1 MSTRPH
7 RYATATDGQ
16 RLAVYSAG
24 PTRLPPPPSTDA
36 SGAVPPTRLPPP
48 PSTDTSGAVPPT
60 RLPPPPSTDT
70 SGAVPPTRPTLLL
83 VHGYPDNATVWE
95 ALVADLAA
103 DHHVVTY
110 DVRGAGRSTAP
121 DDRSGYLLDQ
131 LADDLRTVA
140 DTVSPDR
147 PVHLV
152 GHDWGSIQ
160 TWHAVTE
167 PAHAHRFASFTSISG
182 PDLDQAGHW
191 LRKAPDGVRNVL
203 RQAVRSS
210 YIGFFSTPGLPEAA
224 WLSGIGG
231 AALSALERVGGGPR
245 VPAERTVRDYL
256 NGLELYRANMLRR
269 FARPAERRTGVPVQV
284 LAPTHDAFMVDQ
296 VQSNA
301 GRWADDFR
309 FHRFKGGHWS
319 VRSHPA
325 PVARRVRAF
334 VREIESGAPRPVR
347 NLTAQQA
354 RRHGGAFAGQVAVI
368 TGAGSGIGRCL
379 AFELAER
386 GARIVAVDID
396 APAAERTAELC
407 SMITPG
413 SGARRVDVTDSDA
426 VNELAAW
433 VRDEYG
439 VPDMVVNNAGIGV
452 AGPFLEAG
460 TEDLKRVVDINLW
473 GVINGVRAFAP
484 MMVESGGGGRIV
496 NTASAAAYLPSRM
509 YGAYSAT
516 KAAVLGLSR
525 SLRGELA
532 AQGVSVTAVCPGLV
546 ATGIITNARVSGMG
560 EVSRTKDRLNRLYR
574 LRGYTPEKAARRIA
588 DAVESDP
595 EIVPVTG
602 EAHIGLA
609 LSRLSPAAIR
619 GYARLAPP
627 V

>member
-1 MSTRPH
+1 MNASRSTSADTSTRPH
-7 RYATATDGQ
+7 RYVTATDGQ

-24 PTRLPPPPSTDA
+24 SGPQAARPSPPPTDGD
-36 SGAVPPTRLPPP
+36 GAVP
-48 PSTDTSGAVPPT
+48 
-60 RLPPPPSTDT
+60 
-70 SGAVPPTRPTLLL
+70 PTLLL
-83 VHGYPDNATVWE
+83 VHGYPDNATVWDP
-95 ALVADLAA
+95 LVADLAD
-103 DHHVVTY
+103 DHRVFTY

-121 DDRSGYLLDQ
+121 DDRSGYLVDQ

-140 DTVSPDR
+140 DTISPDQ

-152 GHDWGSIQ
+152 AHDWGSIQ
-160 TWHAVTE
+160 AWHAVTE
-167 PAHAHRFASFTSISG
+167 PEHAHRFASFTSISG
-182 PDLDQAGHW
+182 PGLDHAGHW
-191 LRKAPDGVRNVL
+191 LRKAPDGVRSVL

-210 YIGFFSTPGLPEAA
+210 YIGFFNTPGLPEAA

-231 AALSALERVGGGPR
+231 AALSGLERIGGGPR
-245 VPAERTVRDYL
+245 VPARRATRDYL
-256 NGLELYRANMLRR
+256 NGLALYRANTLRR
-269 FARPAERRTGVPVQV
+269 LTRPVERRTSVPVQA
-284 LAPTHDAFMVDQ
+284 LAPVHDAFMVDQ

-309 FHRFKGGHWS
+309 FHRFGGGHWS
-319 VRSHPA
+319 VRTDSA

-334 VREIESGAPRPVR
+334 VAEIESGVARPVR
-347 NLTAQQA
+347 GLTAQRA
-354 RRHGGAFAGQVAVI
+354 SRHGGAFAGQVAVV

-386 GARIVAVDID
+386 GARIVAVDVD

-407 SMITPG
+407 SVITPG
-413 SGARRVDVTDSDA
+413 SSARHADVTDSA
-426 VNELAAW
+426 AMNELAAW
-433 VRDEYG
+433 VHDAYG

-460 TEDLKRVVDINLW
+460 TEDLERLVDVNLW

-496 NTASAAAYLPSRM
+496 NTASAASYLPSRV

-532 AQGVSVTAVCPGLV
+532 GQGVSVTAVCPGLIN
-546 ATGIITNARVSGMG
+546 TGIITNARVSGMG
-560 EVSRTKDRLNRLYR
+560 EASKTKDRLNRLYR
-574 LRGYTPEKAARRIA
+574 LRGYTPEMAARRIV

-595 EIVPVTG
+595 EIIPVTS

-609 LSRLSPAAIR
+609 LSRLSPAVIR
-619 GYARLAPP
+619 GYARLSPP

>member
-1 MSTRPH
+1 MSTRPSL
-7 RYATATDGQ
+7 RVTATDGQ
-16 RLAVYSAG
+16 SLAVYTAG
-24 PTRLPPPPSTDA
+24 DP
-36 SGAVPPTRLPPP
+36 G
-48 PSTDTSGAVPPT
+48 
-60 RLPPPPSTDT
+60 
-70 SGAVPPTRPTLLL
+70 RPTLVL
-83 VHGYPDNATVWE
+83 VHGYPDNAAVWD
-95 ALVADLAA
+95 ALAADLAV

-110 DVRGAGRSTAP
+110 DVRGAGHSTAP
-121 DDRSGYLLDQ
+121 DERSGYLLDQ
-131 LADDLRTVA
+131 LADDLRSVTDA
-140 DTVSPDR
+140 VSPDR

-167 PAHAHRFASFTSISG
+167 PAHANRFASFTSISG
-182 PDLDQAGHW
+182 PGLDHAGHW
-191 LRKAPDGVRNVL
+191 LRRAPDGVRNVL

-210 YIGFFSTPGLPEAA
+210 YIGFFGTPGLPEAA
-224 WLSGIGG
+224 WLSGVGG
-231 AALSALERVGGGPR
+231 LALAGLERLGGGHR
-245 VPAERTVRDYL
+245 VPARRATRDYL

-269 FARPAERRTGVPVQV
+269 FTRPAERRTGVPVQA

-309 FHRFKGGHWS
+309 FHRFQGGHWA
-319 VRSHPA
+319 VRSRPA

-334 VREIESGAPRPVR
+334 VAEIESGEPRPVR
-347 NLTAQQA
+347 NLTAGRA

-386 GARIVAVDID
+386 GARIVAVDLNG
-396 APAAERTAELC
+396 PAAERTAALC
-407 SMITPG
+407 SLVTPG
-413 SGARRVDVTDSDA
+413 SAAQRVDVTDA
-426 VNELAAW
+426 AAMEKLAAW
-433 VRDEYG
+433 VCDAYG

-452 AGPFLEAG
+452 AGPFLEAS
-460 TEDLKRVVDINLW
+460 TEDLERVVDTNLW
-473 GVINGVRAFAP
+473 GVVNGVRAFAP

-496 NTASAAAYLPSRM
+496 NTASAASYLPSRL

-532 AQGVSVTAVCPGLV
+532 GRGVSVTAVCPGLID
-546 ATGIITNARVSGMG
+546 TGIISNARLSGMG
-560 EVSRTKDRLNRLYR
+560 EVSNAKDRLNRLYR
-574 LRGYTPEKAARRIA
+574 LRGYTPERAARRIA

-595 EIVPVTG
+595 EIVPVTA

-609 LSRLSPAAIR
+609 LSRLSPAAVR
-619 GYARLAPP
+619 AYARLTPP
-627 V
+627 L

>member
-1 MSTRPH
+1 MTNGPH
-7 RYATATDGQ
+7 RYVTATDGQ
-16 RLAVYSAG
+16 RLAVYSTGDSTG
-24 PTRLPPPPSTDA
+24 PTL
-36 SGAVPPTRLPPP
+36 V
-48 PSTDTSGAVPPT
+48 
-60 RLPPPPSTDT
+60 
-70 SGAVPPTRPTLLL
+70 L
-83 VHGYPDNATVWE
+83 VHGYPDNATVWD
-95 ALVADLAA
+95 ALVDELSA

-121 DDRSGYLLDQ
+121 EDRSGYLLGQ
-131 LADDLRTVA
+131 LADDLRTVVDA
-140 DTVSPDR
+140 VSPDR

-152 GHDWGSIQ
+152 AHDWGSIQ

-167 PAHAHRFASFTSISG
+167 PGHAHRFASFTSVSG
-182 PDLDQAGHW
+182 PDLDHAGHW
-191 LRKAPDGVRNVL
+191 LRKAPDGLRNVL

-210 YIGFFSTPGLPEAA
+210 YIGFFGTPGLPEAA
-224 WLSGIGG
+224 WLTGIGG
-231 AALSALERVGGGPR
+231 AALSGLERIGGGHR
-245 VPAERTVRDYL
+245 VPARRATRDYL
-256 NGLELYRANMLRR
+256 NGLSLYRANMFHR
-269 FARPAERRTGVPVQV
+269 FTRPAGRRTGVPVQV

-309 FHRFKGGHWS
+309 FHRFQGGHWS
-319 VRSHPA
+319 LRSRPA
-325 PVARRVRAF
+325 PVARRVRAL
-334 VREIESGAPRPVR
+334 VGEIESGAPRPVR

-386 GARIVAVDID
+386 GARIVAVDVD

-407 SMITPG
+407 AMITPG
-413 SGARRVDVTDSDA
+413 ADARRVDVTDSAA
-426 VNELAAW
+426 VDGLAAW
-433 VRDEYG
+433 VREEYG

-452 AGPFLEAG
+452 AGPFLEAT
-460 TEDLKRVVDINLW
+460 TEDLERVVDVNLW
-473 GVINGVRAFAP
+473 GVVNGVRAFAP

-496 NTASAAAYLPSRM
+496 NTASAASFLPSRL

-532 AQGVSVTAVCPGLV
+532 GRGVSVTAVCPGLIN
-546 ATGIITNARVSGMG
+546 TGIIANARVSGLG
-560 EVSRTKDRLNRLYR
+560 EVSGTKDRLNRLYR
-574 LRGYTPEKAARRIA
+574 LRGYTPEKAAGRIA
-588 DAVESDP
+588 DALESAP
-595 EIVPVTG
+595 EIVPVTS

-627 V
+627 L

>member
-1 MSTRPH
+1 MSHKNVTGDTASLARLDAFHEPRRLAH
-7 RYATATDGQ
+7 HVTATDGQ

-24 PTRLPPPPSTDA
+24 DPA
-36 SGAVPPTRLPPP
+36 G
-48 PSTDTSGAVPPT
+48 
-60 RLPPPPSTDT
+60 
-70 SGAVPPTRPTLLL
+70 PTLVL
-83 VHGYPDNATVWE
+83 VHGYPDNATVWD
-95 ALVADLAA
+95 ALVADLAV

-121 DDRSGYLLDQ
+121 DDRSGYLLGQ
-131 LADDLRTVA
+131 LADDLRTVVDA
-140 DTVSPDR
+140 VSPES
-147 PVHLV
+147 PVHLLA
-152 GHDWGSIQ
+152 HDWGSIQ

-182 PDLDQAGHW
+182 PDLDHAGHW
-191 LRKAPDGVRNVL
+191 LRKAPDGVRTVL

-231 AALSALERVGGGPR
+231 LALAALERVGGGPR
-245 VPAERTVRDYL
+245 VPARRSTRDYL
-256 NGLELYRANMLRR
+256 NGLSLYRANMLRR
-269 FARPAERRTGVPVQV
+269 FTRPSERRTSVPVQA

-309 FHRFKGGHWS
+309 FHRFHGGHWS
-319 VRSHPA
+319 LRSRPA

-334 VREIESGAPRPVR
+334 VAEIESGAPRPVR
-347 NLTAQQA
+347 DRTTRKA
-354 RRHGGAFAGQVAVI
+354 RRHSGAFAGQIAVI

-386 GARIVAVDID
+386 GARIVAVDVD
-396 APAAERTAELC
+396 GPAAERTAALC
-407 SMITPG
+407 SVVTPG
-413 SGARRVDVTDSDA
+413 SGARRVDVTDAAAMDA
-426 VNELAAW
+426 LASW
-433 VRDEYG
+433 VREEYG

-452 AGPFLEAG
+452 AGPFLEA
-460 TEDLKRVVDINLW
+460 TSEDLERVVDVNLW

-484 MMVESGGGGRIV
+484 MMVEGGGGGRIV
-496 NTASAAAYLPSRM
+496 NTASAASYLPSRL

-516 KAAVLGLSR
+516 KAAVLALSR
-525 SLRGELA
+525 SLRGELSGR
-532 AQGVSVTAVCPGLV
+532 GVSVTAVCPGLID
-546 ATGIITNARVSGMG
+546 TGIVSSARVSGLG

-574 LRGYTPEKAARRIA
+574 LRGYTPQRAARRIA

-595 EIVPVTG
+595 EIVPVTS

-609 LSRLSPAAIR
+609 LSRIAPAAVR
-619 GYARLAPP
+619 GYARVAPP
-627 V
+627 I